1 MATGVEGGSEENIAR
16 GGLRCSCDACEMRGF
31 DSDGLGLSSYVAK
44 FFLEVHGGLIN
55 RYGGSTSLL
64 YTRRQ
69 RQIEIFLFGNEKNLG
84 WFSRLEHTIPAVVR
98 TCMRNAFPFFV

>member
-1 MATGVEGGSEENIAR
+1 
-16 GGLRCSCDACEMRGF
+16 MRGF

-64 YTRRQ
+64 YRPH
-69 RQIEIFLFGNEKNLG
+69 K
-84 WFSRLEHTIPAVVR
+84 SSD
-98 TCMRNAFPFFV
+98 